1 MKRILV
7 TGGLGFIGSHLV
19 DRLVEDENNEVV
31 VIDNLLTGR
40 EGNASLKAQTIIGD
54 ITYTGDLKVSLP
66 KFDVIVHTA
75 ATYHDP
81 LAYHRDIDTNVLGTA
96 NMVEWA
102 KENRARFIYLQTSLC
117 YGGIAG
123 FIRPETPVDPR
134 GSYPIT
140 KTAGERF
147 VMCSGLDWVS
157 FRLANIYGPRNL
169 SGAVPAFWK
178 KIRKGELARI
188 STARRDFYYVGDLV
202 NILEKAV
209 NGTGSGVYHVSNA
222 ADIPVASIFRILKLV
237 MKVPESPFELIER
250 SPDDPPTLLLDNYRT
265 VREFSLHD
273 QSMTPLIE
281 GLRAAVNWYE
291 ENGVERAL
299 THLTGDFG
307 GTAWGSA
314 GSINN
319 G

>member
-19 DRLVEDENNEVV
+19 DRLVQDPDNEVYV
-31 VIDNLLTGR
+31 VDNLLTGR
-40 EGNASLKAQTIIGD
+40 KGNWNIQVVTIDGD
-54 ITYTGDLKVSLP
+54 ITTLPRGTVGTGL
-66 KFDVIVHTA
+66 DVIVHTA

-81 LAYHRDIDTNVLGTA
+81 TAYKRDIQTNVYGTA
-96 NMVEWA
+96 RMVEWA
-102 KENRARFIYLQTSLC
+102 KWDKARFIYLQTSLC
-117 YGGIAG
+117 YGGLGG
-123 FIRPETPVDPR
+123 FINLQTPLNPR

-147 VMCSGLDWVS
+147 VMDSGLDWVS

-178 KIRKGELARI
+178 KIRNGEKARI

-209 NGTGSGVYHVSNA
+209 NGTGSGIYHVSNN
-222 ADIPVASIFRILKLV
+222 ADVPIESIFRILSLI
-237 MKVPESPFELIER
+237 MKQPKAEFETIER
-250 SPDDPPTLLLDNYRT
+250 EPDDPESLLLENYRT
-265 VREFSLHD
+265 IKDFNLTA
-273 QSMTPLIE
+273 QSNTPLIE
-281 GLRAAVNWYE
+281 GLRAAVDWYDK
-291 ENGVERAL
+291 NGVDRAL

-307 GTAWGSA
+307 VAKEG
-314 GSINN
+314 
-319 G
+319 